1 MKSIVIYNSQTGFTK
16 KYAEWIAEAS
26 GCEAVEF
33 KKASKMNL
41 FDYDAIVFGSW
52 CQAGRIKKIDWF
64 KKIMPELAEAGKK
77 LFVYFVGASPAE
89 SPEVPVTMDINFT
102 AGQKEIVKIFYCPG
116 GLNYD
121 NMNFASK
128 FAMKMLIMGMKAKKN
143 PSEDDL
149 RIIRTLSQSYDS
161 SDKKYVAPII
171 AEIK

>member
-1 MKSIVIYNSQTGFTK
+1 
-16 KYAEWIAEAS
+16 
-26 GCEAVEF
+26 
-33 KKASKMNL
+33 
-41 FDYDAIVFGSW
+41 
-52 CQAGRIKKIDWF
+52 
-64 KKIMPELAEAGKK
+64 
-77 LFVYFVGASPAE
+77 
-89 SPEVPVTMDINFT
+89 MDINFT

-161 SDKKYVAPII
+161 SDKKYVEVAFATSGTDGIARLKHEGEDFGLMPGEKYYLIETEAPANYIKVNTVWEVEVQT
-171 AEIK
+171 EIGKFTDLEDFHGNRVSEICVGSEKFNVSPVLV